1 MGSPHGP
8 ENRISG
14 SARRR
19 TLRIGVPIV
28 TTMAVVA
35 AGIGQSAQAATTTA
49 SAAPAAVGSV
59 SPAPAGAK
67 AAAAPAASTEVD
79 GEVLLNAR
87 NQAALTAYAEAVS
100 SPKSA
105 YYKDY
110 LSPAQIQAN
119 FAPTTSEVD
128 AVDAALRAAGLT
140 PGTALGD
147 NLAIPFTA
155 SLGQLHK
162 AFDINFAGYRL
173 ADGRTAFGA
182 TSAPKISATVA
193 PYIDGVLGLSN
204 FDLPHTN
211 TKSVGHPVSAPYS
224 STGSAT
230 PSSSA
235 AGSAVAS
242 SSAASSAAAG
252 SAASSS
258 AAGSAAGS
266 STSSSASSTTSSSA
280 SASTSY
286 SAPAMCSSLHS
297 AIADYLQTQENGVPD
312 VDGEWYYSPSAMAK
326 AYGTDSQ
333 LAAGDEGQGVT
344 VAVLEWE
351 AVSTQAL
358 TDYKSCYKLNNPVSF
373 VKVDGGPKT
382 APTADNGVGGE
393 ASLDIEDI
401 ASLAPGTSII
411 DYEGSDTTT
420 NFTDADWLDPIT
432 KVVTDDRAKVI
443 SLSWGECEAQTDT
456 TMRNGEYT
464 DFELSAIEGQ
474 SVFVASGDDGS
485 TDCET
490 PSGDPIDQIAVDD
503 PQNSPF
509 VTSMGGDYMQGT
521 TNPSVVSVWN
531 DSTYELNGEA
541 GTAGGAGGGG
551 VATDFSLSGADD
563 FQAGFTGAG
572 YTNACDAKAG
582 SICRQVP
589 DLSTL
594 SDWRSGFPQI
604 AYASGSTIEVY
615 TDGGT
620 SWSAPT
626 MSAITALADA
636 SPGCQA
642 NGSVGFEDPKLYQL
656 ASNPASY
663 ANDFTDITSGNND
676 YTTSGYTGGLYK
688 STKGYDLASGLGS
701 PKASTLIPALC
712 TAVTRV
718 QASNP
723 VGDAVAVSQSVFR
736 KNGASTAGLTQA
748 KAVVLATSAN
758 FSDSLLGSELAA
770 VKHGPLLL
778 TPAASLAT
786 ATQAEIKRVLPK
798 GATVYVL
805 GTTWSIS
812 AKVAST
818 LTGLGYKVDR
828 LAGSDQY
835 ATAAIVDATINPHPT
850 DVLVAD
856 GTGFEDAL
864 SASDAAGAT
873 PGSVVVLSNGSSLP
887 AASVAYLNSVKGSV
901 KTAEGVGAHGY
912 AAITSGLRSGV
923 VHWTGV
929 TPRSFVGSAAP
940 EDAIWV
946 AGSYYSLPTKAF
958 LAGENPSAWP
968 IAAAGAAAGGV
979 IGAPLLWTPTGTL
992 DSHDAEF
999 LGMEHTSGR
1008 LEQVLVLGGTDTVS
1022 NGVEGALRS
1031 ALS

>member
-8 ENRISG
+8 GNRISG
-14 SARRR
+14 SARIGA
-19 TLRIGVPIV
+19 LRIGIPIV

-35 AGIGQSAQAATTTA
+35 AGLGQSAQAASA
-49 SAAPAAVGSV
+49 AVSAAPTAVGSV
-59 SPAPAGAK
+59 SAAPAGAK

-87 NQAALTAYAEAVS
+87 NQAALTSYAEAVS
-100 SPKSA
+100 NPKSA
-105 YYKDY
+105 YYKAY
-110 LSPAQIQAN
+110 LSPDQIQAD
-119 FAPTTSEVD
+119 FAPTSSEVD

-140 PGTALGD
+140 PGAALGD

-155 SLGQLHK
+155 SLGQLHQ
-162 AFDINFAGYRL
+162 AFDVDFAGYRL
-173 ADGRTAFGA
+173 ADGRNAFGA
-182 TSAPKISATVA
+182 TSAPKISATIA
-193 PYIDGVLGLSN
+193 PYVGGVLGLDN
-204 FDLPHTN
+204 FVLPHTN
-211 TKSVGHPVSAPYS
+211 TKSVGHPVSASYS
-224 STGSAT
+224 SAGSAAPAT
-230 PSSSA
+230 SSA
-235 AGSAVAS
+235 AVSG
-242 SSAASSAAAG
+242 SSAASPTASA
-252 SAASSS
+252 
-258 AAGSAAGS
+258 
-266 STSSSASSTTSSSA
+266 SA
-280 SASTSY
+280 SASTSASY
-286 SAPAMCSSLHS
+286 SAPAMCSSLNG

-312 VDGEWYYSPSAMAK
+312 VDGEWYYSPSAMSK

-333 LAAGDEGQGVT
+333 LAAGNEGQGVT

-358 TDYKSCYKLNNPVSF
+358 ADYKSCYKLNNKISF
-373 VKVDGGPKT
+373 VSVDGGPKT
-382 APTADNGVGGE
+382 APTAANGVGGE

-401 ASLAPGTSII
+401 SSLAPGASVI
-411 DYEGSDTTT
+411 DYQGSDSTTD
-420 NFTDADWLDPIT
+420 FTDADWLDPIT
-432 KVVTDDRAKVI
+432 KAVTDDKAKVI

-456 TMRNGEYT
+456 TMRSGEYT
-464 DFELSAIEGQ
+464 DFALSAVEGQ

-503 PQNSPF
+503 PENSPF
-509 VTSMGGDYMQGT
+509 VTSMGGDYMQGIT
-521 TNPSVVSVWN
+521 DPAITVWN

-551 VATDFSLSGADD
+551 VATDFALSGAGD

-572 YTNACDAKAG
+572 YTNACGAKPG
-582 SICRQVP
+582 SVCRQDP

-604 AYASGSTIEVY
+604 AYADSSTMEVY

-636 SPGCQA
+636 SPGCRA

-656 ASNPASY
+656 AANPAAY
-663 ANDFTDITSGNND
+663 ANDFSDITVGNND

-688 STKGYDLASGLGS
+688 ATKGYDLASGLGS

-718 QASNP
+718 QASDP
-723 VGDAVAVSQSVFR
+723 VDEAVAVSQSVFR
-736 KNGASTAGLTQA
+736 NNGTSTAGLTQA
-748 KAVVLATSAN
+748 KAAVLATSAN
-758 FSDSLLGSELAA
+758 FDDSLLGSELAA

-778 TPAASLAT
+778 TPTASLAA

-805 GTTWSIS
+805 GSAGSIS
-812 AKVAST
+812 AKVVST
-818 LTGLGYKVDR
+818 LTSLGYKVDR

-835 ATAAIVDATINPHPT
+835 ATAAIVDETINPHPT

-873 PGSVVVLSNGSSLP
+873 PSSVVVLSDRTSLP
-887 AASVAYLNSVKGSV
+887 PASIAYLNSVKGSV
-901 KTAEGVGAHGY
+901 KTVEGVGAHGY
-912 AAITSGLRSGV
+912 AAITSGLKTGA
-923 VHWTGV
+923 VHWTGI
-929 TPRSFVGSAAP
+929 TPKAFVGSAAP

-958 LAGENPSAWP
+958 LVGESPSSWP

-979 IGAPLLWTPTGTL
+979 IGAPLLWTPAGTL
-992 DSHDAEF
+992 DSNDAEF

-1008 LEQVLVLGGTDTVS
+1008 LAQVLVLGGIGTVS
-1022 NGVEGALRS
+1022 NGVVGALRS

>member
-1 MGSPHGP
+1 MGSPHSSG
-8 ENRISG
+8 NRISG
-14 SARRR
+14 GARIRV
-19 TLRIGVPIV
+19 LRIGVPIV

-35 AGIGQSAQAATTTA
+35 AGLGQSAQAATA
-49 SAAPAAVGSV
+49 AVSAAPTAVGSV
-59 SPAPAGAK
+59 SAAPAGAK

-79 GEVLLNAR
+79 GEVLLNVR
-87 NQAALTAYAEAVS
+87 DQAALTVYAEAVS
-100 SPKSA
+100 NPKSA

-110 LSPAQIQAN
+110 LSPDEIQAD
-119 FAPTTSEVD
+119 FSPTSSEVD

-140 PGTALGD
+140 PGAALGD

-155 SLGQLHK
+155 SLAQLHK
-162 AFDINFAGYRL
+162 AFDVDFAGYRL
-173 ADGRTAFGA
+173 ADGRSAFGA
-182 TSAPKISATVA
+182 TSAPKISATVV
-193 PYIDGVLGLSN
+193 PYVNGVLGLSN
-204 FDLPHTN
+204 FSLPHTN
-211 TKSVGHPVSAPYS
+211 TKSVGHAVSAPYS
-224 STGSAT
+224 V
-230 PSSSA
+230 P
-235 AGSAVAS
+235 
-242 SSAASSAAAG
+242 
-252 SAASSS
+252 
-258 AAGSAAGS
+258 
-266 STSSSASSTTSSSA
+266 SSSASSATASTAAGPSA

-286 SAPAMCSSLHS
+286 SAPAMCASLNS

-312 VDGEWYYSPSAMAK
+312 VDGEWYYSPSAMSK

-333 LAAGDEGQGVT
+333 LAAGNEGQGVT

-358 TDYKSCYKLNNPVSF
+358 ADYKSCYKLNNKVSY
-373 VKVDGGPKT
+373 VSLDGGPKT
-382 APTADNGVGGE
+382 APTATNGVGGE

-401 ASLAPGTSII
+401 AGLAPGTSIV
-411 DYEGSDTTT
+411 DYQGSDSTT

-432 KVVTDDRAKVI
+432 RAVTDDKAKVI
-443 SLSWGECEAQTDT
+443 SLSWGECESQTDT
-456 TMRNGEYT
+456 TMRSGEYT
-464 DFELSAIEGQ
+464 DFELSAIQGQ

-509 VTSMGGDYMQGT
+509 VTSMGGDYMQGIT
-521 TNPSVVSVWN
+521 DPSVSVWN
-531 DSTYELNGEA
+531 DSTYELNGQA

-551 VATDFSLSGADD
+551 VATDFALSGAGD

-572 YTNACDAKAG
+572 YTDACGAKAG
-582 SICRQVP
+582 SVCRQDP
-589 DLSTL
+589 DVSTL

-604 AYASGSTIEVY
+604 AYASGSTMEVY

-636 SPGCQA
+636 STGCQA

-663 ANDFTDITSGNND
+663 ANDFSDITVGNNN

-718 QASNP
+718 QAGDP
-723 VGDAVAVSQSVFR
+723 VDEAVTVSKSVFR
-736 KNGASTAGLTQA
+736 NNGSATAGLTQA
-748 KAVVLATSAN
+748 KAVVLATSSN
-758 FSDSLLGSELAA
+758 FDDSLLGSELAA

-778 TPAASLAT
+778 TPTASLAT

-805 GTTWSIS
+805 GTAYSVS

-818 LTGLGYKVDR
+818 LTSLGYQVDR
-828 LAGSDQY
+828 LGGPDQF
-835 ATAAIVDATINPHPT
+835 ATAAIVDETINPHPT

-873 PGSVVVLSNGSSLP
+873 PGSVVVLGDWTSLP
-887 AASVAYLNSVKGSV
+887 PASIAYLNSVKSSV
-901 KTAEGVGAHGY
+901 KTVEGVGAHGY
-912 AAITSGLRSGV
+912 AAITSGLKSGA
-923 VHWTGV
+923 VHWTGI
-929 TPRSFVGSAAP
+929 TPKAFVGAAAP
-940 EDAIWV
+940 QDAIWV

-958 LAGENPSAWP
+958 LAGESPSAWP

-979 IGAPLLWTPTGTL
+979 IGAPLLWTPTSTL
-992 DSHDAEF
+992 DSNDAEF

-1031 ALS
+1031 TLS

>member
-8 ENRISG
+8 EDRISG

-35 AGIGQSAQAATTTA
+35 AGIGQSAQAATATV
-49 SAAPAAVGSV
+49 SAAPAAVGTV

-67 AAAAPAASTEVD
+67 AATAPAASTEVD

-87 NQAALTAYAEAVS
+87 NQAELNTYAEAVS
-100 SPKSA
+100 NPKSA
-105 YYKDY
+105 YYKEY
-110 LSPAQIQAN
+110 LSPTQIQAD

-140 PGTALGD
+140 PGAALGD

-162 AFDINFAGYRL
+162 AFDIDFAGYHL

-193 PYIDGVLGLSN
+193 PYVDGVLGLSN

-211 TKSVGHPVSAPYS
+211 TTSVGHAVSAPYTS
-224 STGSAT
+224 AGSAT
-230 PSSSA
+230 T
-235 AGSAVAS
+235 
-242 SSAASSAAAG
+242 
-252 SAASSS
+252 SS
-258 AAGSAAGS
+258 AAGSAAAS
-266 STSSSASSTTSSSA
+266 SSTTSSS
-280 SASTSY
+280 SSTSTSTSY
-286 SAPAMCSSLHS
+286 SAPAMCSSLSS

-333 LAAGDEGQGVT
+333 LAAGNEGQGVT

-358 TDYKSCYKLNNPVSF
+358 ADYKSCYKLSNPVSF

-401 ASLAPGTSII
+401 ASLAPGTSIL
-411 DYEGSDTTT
+411 DYEGSDSTT

-432 KVVTDDRAKVI
+432 KAVTDDRAKVI

-509 VTSMGGDYMQGT
+509 VTSMGGDYMQGIT
-521 TNPSVVSVWN
+521 DPSVSVWN
-531 DSTYELNGEA
+531 DSTYELNGAA

-551 VATDFSLSGADD
+551 VDTDFSLSGAGD

-582 SICRQVP
+582 SVCRQVP

-636 SPGCQA
+636 SPGCRA

-663 ANDFTDITSGNND
+663 ANDFSDITSGNND

-723 VGDAVAVSQSVFR
+723 VDDAVAVSQSVFR
-736 KNGASTAGLTQA
+736 NNGASGASTAGLTQA

-778 TPAASLAT
+778 TPTASLAT

-805 GTTWSIS
+805 GTTWTIS

-856 GTGFEDAL
+856 GTGFADAL

-887 AASVAYLNSVKGSV
+887 AASIAYLNSVKGSV

-912 AAITSGLRSGV
+912 AAITSGLRRGA

-929 TPRSFVGSAAP
+929 TPRAFVGSAAP

-968 IAAAGAAAGGV
+968 TAAAGAAAGGV

-992 DSHDAEF
+992 DSNDAEF
-999 LGMEHTSGR
+999 LSMEHTSGR

>member
-1 MGSPHGP
+1 
-8 ENRISG
+8 
-14 SARRR
+14 
-19 TLRIGVPIV
+19 
-28 TTMAVVA
+28 
-35 AGIGQSAQAATTTA
+35 
-49 SAAPAAVGSV
+49 
-59 SPAPAGAK
+59 
-67 AAAAPAASTEVD
+67 
-79 GEVLLNAR
+79 
-87 NQAALTAYAEAVS
+87 
-100 SPKSA
+100 
-105 YYKDY
+105 
-110 LSPAQIQAN
+110 
-119 FAPTTSEVD
+119 
-128 AVDAALRAAGLT
+128 
-140 PGTALGD
+140 
-147 NLAIPFTA
+147 
-155 SLGQLHK
+155 
-162 AFDINFAGYRL
+162 
-173 ADGRTAFGA
+173 
-182 TSAPKISATVA
+182 
-193 PYIDGVLGLSN
+193 VLGLDN
-204 FDLPHTN
+204 FRPAAHEHA
-211 TKSVGHPVSAPYS
+211 VGRLATRSQRSAEFRRLGS
-224 STGSAT
+224 SWIGGERGSCELIHLF
-230 PSSSA
+230 
-235 AGSAVAS
+235 
-242 SSAASSAAAG
+242 AASSPRLCFDLVLGAG
-252 SAASSS
+252 HVLQ
-258 AAGSAAGS
+258 
-266 STSSSASSTTSSSA
+266 
-280 SASTSY
+280 
-286 SAPAMCSSLHS
+286 PDS

-333 LAAGDEGQGVT
+333 LAAGNEGQGVT

-432 KVVTDDRAKVI
+432 KAVTDDRAKVI

-474 SVFVASGDDGS
+474 SVFVAAGDDGS

-521 TNPSVVSVWN
+521 TNPSRQRLERLDVRAERRGGLPRAGRAAAVSPPT
-531 DSTYELNGEA
+531 SRCP
-541 GTAGGAGGGG
+541 
-551 VATDFSLSGADD
+551 GADD

-582 SICRQVP
+582 SVCRQVP

-636 SPGCQA
+636 SPGCRA

-723 VGDAVAVSQSVFR
+723 VNEAVAVSQSVFR
-736 KNGASTAGLTQA
+736 NNGASTAGLTQA

-778 TPAASLAT
+778 TPPRRWPPPRRRRS
-786 ATQAEIKRVLPK
+786 
-798 GATVYVL
+798 
-805 GTTWSIS
+805 S
-812 AKVAST
+812 ACCPRARPCT
-818 LTGLGYKVDR
+818 C
-828 LAGSDQY
+828 
-835 ATAAIVDATINPHPT
+835 
-850 DVLVAD
+850 
-856 GTGFEDAL
+856 
-864 SASDAAGAT
+864 SAR
-873 PGSVVVLSNGSSLP
+873 PG
-887 AASVAYLNSVKGSV
+887 
-901 KTAEGVGAHGY
+901 
-912 AAITSGLRSGV
+912 RSP
-923 VHWTGV
+923 
-929 TPRSFVGSAAP
+929 PRSPAP
-940 EDAIWV
+940 
-946 AGSYYSLPTKAF
+946 
-958 LAGENPSAWP
+958 
-968 IAAAGAAAGGV
+968 
-979 IGAPLLWTPTGTL
+979 
-992 DSHDAEF
+992 
-999 LGMEHTSGR
+999 
-1008 LEQVLVLGGTDTVS
+1008 
-1022 NGVEGALRS
+1022 
-1031 ALS
+1031 